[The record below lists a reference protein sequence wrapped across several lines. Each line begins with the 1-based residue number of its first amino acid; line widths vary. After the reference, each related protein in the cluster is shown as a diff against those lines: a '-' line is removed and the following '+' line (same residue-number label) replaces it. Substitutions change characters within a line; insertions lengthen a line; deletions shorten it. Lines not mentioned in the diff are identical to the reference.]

1 MSDPSTLSST
11 GSVATQAQSTL
22 DQPKLAALAAELGA
36 KLLPTEEV
44 LKRFSLTPTDL
55 RHLLQD
61 PQFRH
66 MITDFRR
73 EWNSPMSAK
82 DRIKLKAL
90 LMVED
95 NLMTL
100 HQLFNND
107 LTNPT
112 ARLAAYD
119 QMVKLA
125 DAAPKKEH
133 DGGGG
138 SNFHLTLNLGAHA
151 AEPFTIDAKTQSM
164 IDVKE
169 VNE

>member
-1 MSDPSTLSST
+1 MSDAIAVSTV
-11 GSVATQAQSTL
+11 GDL

-44 LKRFSLTPTDL
+44 LKRFGLTALDL
-55 RHLLQD
+55 KQLLQD

-66 MITDFRR
+66 MVTDFRR

-95 NLMTL
+95 NLLTL

-125 DAAPKKEH
+125 DAAPKRESAA
-133 DGGGG
+133 GGG
-138 SNFHLTLNLGAHA
+138 SQFHLTLNLGSHA
-151 AEPFTIDAKTQSM
+151 AEPFTIDAATQAT
-164 IDVKE
+164 IDAKE
-169 VNE
+169 INE

>member
-1 MSDPSTLSST
+1 MSDITAV
-11 GSVATQAQSTL
+11 GQNM

-36 KLLPTEEV
+36 KLLPTDEV
-44 LKRFSLTPTDL
+44 LRRFQLTPQDL
-55 RHLLQD
+55 RLLLQD

-95 NLMTL
+95 NLLTL

-125 DAAPKKEH
+125 DAAPKRESAAE
-133 DGGGG
+133 GG
-138 SNFHLTLNLGAHA
+138 SKFHLTLNLGAHA
-151 AEPFTIDAKTQSM
+151 AQPFTIDAETQKF
-164 IDVKE
+164 IDAKE

>member
-1 MSDPSTLSST
+1 MSESIAVST
-11 GSVATQAQSTL
+11 VAGM

-44 LKRFSLTPTDL
+44 LKRFGLTPLDL
-55 RHLLQD
+55 KQLLQD

-125 DAAPKKEH
+125 DAAPKREAAG
-133 DGGGG
+133 DGG
-138 SNFHLTLNLGAHA
+138 SQFHLTLNLGAHA
-151 AEPFTIDAKTQSM
+151 AEPFTIDAATQAT
-164 IDVKE
+164 IAAKE

>member
-1 MSDPSTLSST
+1 MSDQLAVST
-11 GSVATQAQSTL
+11 VAGM

-44 LKRFSLTPTDL
+44 LKRFGLTPLDL
-55 RHLLQD
+55 KQLLQD

-95 NLMTL
+95 NLITL

-125 DAAPKKEH
+125 DAAPKREAAA
-133 DGGGG
+133 DGG
-138 SNFHLTLNLGAHA
+138 SKFHLTLNLGAHT
-151 AEPFTIDAKTQSM
+151 AEPFTIDAATQAT
-164 IDVKE
+164 IDAKE